1 MITIRMII
9 FSLQQCATLES
20 GSSFYD
26 EYIQLETTGFL
37 PGVHHLASKST
48 CTMSLHCYYFTHWAN
63 YAALCISHLINPHAA
78 DRLFL
83 NNFNVHQHCFTSML
97 DMWNMMSQYLH
108 MTTEHK
114 CFFINTWLGKVYDV
128 SCCTCKYS
136 CLWFF

>member
-1 MITIRMII
+1 MI
-9 FSLQQCATLES
+9 FFVQQYATLES

-26 EYIQLETTGFL
+26 EYIHLETTGFL
-37 PGVHHLASKST
+37 PGIHHLASKST
-48 CTMSLHCYYFTHWAN
+48 STMSLHCYYFTHWAN

-97 DMWNMMSQYLH
+97 DMWNMMGQYLH

-114 CFFINTWLGKVYDV
+114 CTLINNLLGIVYNV
-128 SCCTCKYS
+128 SYCTS
-136 CLWFF
+136 INS